1 MRARRP
7 QTLFALSALLV
18 AWLGVS
24 FGSLLHLDDHG
35 HRLCAAHG
43 TIEEGSAASAH
54 DAATKPNGEGE
65 GLAGL
70 FADPAAQD
78 ADHAECPLATLPS
91 RDAPSSSAPSVADRV
106 ECNGVTRIPATLAA
120 HAPLSQ
126 LAVAPKASPPAV

>member
-24 FGSLLHLDDHG
+24 FGSLLHVDSHG
-35 HRLCAAHG
+35 HRICVEHG

-54 DAATKPNGEGE
+54 DATTTLSSEAD

-78 ADHAECPLATLPS
+78 ADHAECPLATLPG
-91 RDAPSSSAPSVADRV
+91 RDALRSGAPSVVDDV
-106 ECNGVTRIPATLAA
+106 ERHGATRIHVELAA
-120 HAPLSQ
+120 HATLSQ